1 MTVMEYGGTAVRV
14 PDGWGDVTLG
24 DYEDAM
30 ALPRATLRDKIAV
43 AARLCGVDAAVLLSW
58 PAEAFGLLAERL
70 SFAWSDFAAEASPRM
85 RAGGVDY
92 YVSTEDSL
100 TLGEWA
106 DVEQVQQAGTRP
118 IARVL
123 AIVCRPAGEAYDSS
137 RNEARAALFAG
148 LPVSEV
154 QGVLAFFLLKFQRS
168 AENSRLYSGLR
179 AAAESSLRSSASSR
193 HGGDGTGSSTSWR
206 GTACRILTAW
216 PRYRLRR
223 YLRTSSTS
231 GSGRRRKRRS
241 GHSRNH

>member
-1 MTVMEYGGTAVRV
+1 MEYGGTAVRV

-43 AARLCGVDAAVLLSW
+43 AARLCNVDAAVLLSW

-70 SFAWSDFAAEASPRM
+70 SFAWSDFKADPAPRVSV
-85 RAGGVDY
+85 GDVDY
-92 YVSTEDSL
+92 FVSTEDSL

-118 IARVL
+118 IAQVL
-123 AIVCRPAGEAYDSS
+123 AIVCRPAGEVYDSS

-154 QGVLAFFLLKFQRS
+154 QGVLAFFLLKSQRS
-168 AENSRLYSGLR
+168 AELSRLCSEVR
-179 AAAESSLRSSASSR
+179 AAAESSLRRSGTSR
-193 HGGDGTGSSTSWR
+193 PGGDGTGSSTSWR
-206 GTACRILTAW
+206 GTACWILTAW

-223 YLRTSSTS
+223 YLRTLCTS

-241 GHSRNH
+241 GRSKNH